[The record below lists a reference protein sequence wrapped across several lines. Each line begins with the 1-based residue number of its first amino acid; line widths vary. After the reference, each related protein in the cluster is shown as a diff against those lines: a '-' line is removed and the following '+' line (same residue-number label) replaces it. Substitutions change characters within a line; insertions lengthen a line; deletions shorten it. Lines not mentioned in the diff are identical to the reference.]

1 MHTLKS
7 SEGLIFSVK
16 QIAKHVPIPVLCLVS
31 EFSDNMQH
39 GARIFLGVSHYPWK
53 GGVGKPHWLK
63 SLRLIMSEILNSL
76 PVKLDWTVIRMASFK
91 VLHPSFWKK
100 RIPFSIDKDP
110 VYPLM
115 NNFPH
120 RSINGPCIARLE
132 EANVGF

>member
-7 SEGLIFSVK
+7 SEDSIFSVK
-16 QIAKHVPIPVLCLVS
+16 KITKHVPIPILCLIS
-31 EFSDNMQH
+31 EFSDSMRH
-39 GARIFLGVSHYPWK
+39 GARICLGVSHYPLK
-53 GGVGKPHWLK
+53 GGVGEPHWLK
-63 SLRLIMSEILNSL
+63 SKRPIMFEILNSL
-76 PVKLDWTVIRMASFK
+76 PLKLDWTVIRMASFK

-120 RSINGPCIARLE
+120 RSINGPCIVRLE